1 MLKKAI
7 RDEYIQRRQ
16 KLDDEV
22 YHDYSTAIVANLSLL
37 QLPKV
42 EYLLS
47 YYPLAVRKEFDVSLC
62 VPAVKNKW
70 PQVRIAWPRIGSDIK
85 SMEAY
90 LVKEDGLYAKNKFNI
105 LEPINGELVEAEL
118 IDLVFVPMVA
128 FDNNGFRVGY
138 GKGFYDRYLPRCRP
152 DVIKIGFSFFEP
164 VEFIKDIGDFDVP
177 LNFCITPQRI
187 YEF

>member
-7 RDEYIQRRQ
+7 RDEYLQKRL

-22 YHDYSTAIVANLSLL
+22 YNDYSAAIVSNLSLL
-37 QLPKV
+37 ELPKI

-47 YYPLAVRKEFDVSLC
+47 YYPLAARKEFDVSLC
-62 VPAVKNKW
+62 VATVKDKW

-90 LVKEDGLYAKNKFNI
+90 RVKEDGLYAKNKFNI
-105 LEPINGELVEAEL
+105 LEPINGELVEVEL

-128 FDNNGFRVGY
+128 FDTNGYRVGY

-152 DVIKIGFSFFEP
+152 DVIKIGFSFFDP
-164 VEFIKDIGDFDVP
+164 VYNIKDIADFDVP
-177 LNFCITPQRI
+177 LNFCITPSRI